1 MGNILWSRKR
11 PPSEELDELVLQIR
25 ELEAQLK
32 QLLADRA
39 GILRW
44 LNWFTVLV
52 VTVLSSLGWFQH
64 GPVRHRLL
72 SVAMVWLCAGLL
84 LWLVRH
90 MVFSAFG
97 WLVGRKRSRIT
108 LFTELKLSII
118 ERVKENEKYNVAMEL
133 IKKYG
138 DDETEKNK
146 NGGVAGTSFGHGNKN
161 GSAAIRRRSSKDIN
175 DVAAEQ
181 QQLLGAITATNAGTA
196 LSTPAPGAG
205 KVLPKLYEMQ
215 DNASGI
221 IAGAAALR
229 NRTPAAASS
238 SLALGG
244 GTPTP
249 YHHHYY
255 HAQQR
260 TPIRPFIEQ
269 SRTPVDR
276 VLDFLMG
283 ESINSRYALICAHC
297 HTHNGMAL
305 LEEFKSLSFFCYKCN
320 GFNASKNELTM
331 QKKSAAA
338 ATAAEMEVEEEEDE
352 EEENNNDDDN
362 VEEEE
367 EGKEKGKNE

>member
-64 GPVRHRLL
+64 GPVRRRLL

-97 WLVGRKRSRIT
+97 WLVGRKRNRIT

-138 DDETEKNK
+138 DEETEKNK
-146 NGGVAGTSFGHGNKN
+146 NGGAGGGTSFGHGNKN

-181 QQLLGAITATNAGTA
+181 QQLIGAAIAGTA

-221 IAGAAALR
+221 IAGSAALR
-229 NRTPAAASS
+229 SRTPAASS

-331 QKKSAAA
+331 QKKSAA
-338 ATAAEMEVEEEEDE
+338 TAAEMEVEVEEDE
-352 EEENNNDDDN
+352 EEENNNNDDN
-362 VEEEE
+362 NEEEE
-367 EGKEKGKNE
+367 EEEKEKGKNE